1 MAGAASDAR
10 VASAPARPRRPPH
23 RRVGGQPA
31 SAMSCARH
39 GDGSPTAIAAGTE
52 QLAGDAR
59 FFDSWPHLL
68 LGRVVGVATDEN
80 RRSPAFG
87 RTFWTVEVAAALG
100 GGEMPSRVVVGAPDD
115 GGNGGYSFT
124 LGDAFAIPVRP
135 SPDLGGWSSLPATPS
150 PARRPRRRRGG
161 RGGGRRGQRH
171 PHGHG
176 APGHAGHRCGLG
188 VDSRTIG
195 HRRAAGGHRRCPGAG
210 DRRRHARRL
219 AFGACLVP
227 TVTAQVG
234 ARPDLHQRL
243 GSRRHL
249 RCEASRAGAAGQ
261 PTEATVRAVTE
272 RHASS
277 KAGT

>member
-1 MAGAASDAR
+1 MHGWRRLWLVLVALLTVVWGAE
-10 VASAPARPRRPPH
+10 
-23 RRVGGQPA
+23 PA

-135 SPDLGGWSSLPATPS
+135 SPDLGGWSSFTCDPVTP
-150 PARRPRRRRGG
+150 
-161 RGGGRRGQRH
+161 
-171 PHGHG
+171 
-176 APGHAGHRCGLG
+176 L
-188 VDSRTIG
+188 DDLD
-195 HRRAAGGHRRCPGAG
+195 AAVEDVVSVAVANDTPM
-210 DRRRHARRL
+210 
-219 AFGACLVP
+219 
-227 TVTAQVG
+227 
-234 ARPDLHQRL
+234 
-243 GSRRHL
+243 
-249 RCEASRAGAAGQ
+249 
-261 PTEATVRAVTE
+261 ATVRPGTPGTGVVSASTPEPSGIGGLPVATAAALVLVTGAGMLAVW
-272 RHASS
+272 RSGRVS
-277 KAGT
+277 CPRSPLR